1 MRIKFDKTKT
11 HGIEI
16 SEKRI
21 KKFKPISYT
30 FRINLRGRT
39 GVRETGRKGVGER
52 RGRLGERRK
61 SWRKE
66 KK

>member
-1 MRIKFDKTKT
+1 MWFIRENRTFDLHIYEGVDRGK
-11 HGIEI
+11 GDR
-16 SEKRI
+16 EKG
-21 KKFKPISYT
+21 
-30 FRINLRGRT
+30 GRRKEK
-39 GVRETGRKGVGER
+39 GGGRKEKGVGER

>member
-1 MRIKFDKTKT
+1 M
-11 HGIEI
+11 
-16 SEKRI
+16 
-21 KKFKPISYT
+21 
-30 FRINLRGRT
+30 RGRT
-39 GVRETGRKGVGER
+39 GVRETGRKGVGERRKGVGERRKGVGER